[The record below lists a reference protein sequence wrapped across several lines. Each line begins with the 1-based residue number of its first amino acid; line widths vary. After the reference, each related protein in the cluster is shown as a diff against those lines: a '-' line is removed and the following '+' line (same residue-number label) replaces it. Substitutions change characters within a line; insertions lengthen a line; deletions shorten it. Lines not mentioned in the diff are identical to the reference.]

1 MSNLSKVK
9 LIAAVA
15 KDTGITQDSARKA
28 LDSMWAHIVETVQK
42 GGKVELREIG
52 TFLKRTREQRTGRN
66 PKNGELIVI
75 PEKTYVAFKPSE
87 KLNESIL

>member
-1 MSNLSKVK
+1 MTKVD
-9 LIAAVA
+9 LIAAIA
-15 KDTGITQDSARKA
+15 KDAGITQDSARKA
-28 LDSMWAHIVETVQK
+28 FESLWRHVAETVQK

-66 PKNGELIVI
+66 PKNGEPIVI
-75 PEKTYVAFKPSE
+75 PEKTYIAFKPSE

>member
-1 MSNLSKVK
+1 MTKVE
-9 LIAAVA
+9 LIAAIA
-15 KDTGITQDSARKA
+15 KDAGITQDSARKA
-28 LDSMWAHIVETVQK
+28 FESLWRYVAETVQK

-66 PKNGELIVI
+66 PKNGEPIVI
-75 PEKTYVAFKPSE
+75 PEKTYVAFKPSD